1 MDIINLDLVE
11 QDLDLVE
18 QHNKNEAEDD
28 FGFEEA
34 FGYTEEE
41 YNEEWN

>member
-1 MDIINLDLVE
+1 MDIVKDLDLV
-11 QDLDLVE
+11 DLDLVE
-18 QHNKNEAEDD
+18 QSALNETEDD

>member
-1 MDIINLDLVE
+1 MDDIK
-11 QDLDLVE
+11 DLDLVE
-18 QHNKNEAEDD
+18 LHKENETEDD
-28 FGFEEA
+28 FGFYSA

>member
-1 MDIINLDLVE
+1 MDDITKDLVE
-11 QDLDLVE
+11 QS
-18 QHNKNEAEDD
+18 QYNETEDD
-28 FGFEEA
+28 FGFEGA

>member
-1 MDIINLDLVE
+1 MDDIKDL
-11 QDLDLVE
+11 DLDLVD
-18 QHNKNEAEDD
+18 QHDENETEDD